1 MYTMPAQSD
10 ALKFSF
16 RINWEFFLHVLCL
29 SITVW
34 FPTFK
39 NGRDIVKYPPHP
51 LFERNVAGK
60 FPFFSRFVFFRGPLW
75 VRVLECSMLSCVLSK
90 LSAPRASTNPHRGLS
105 ICFWLTEYWPKL
117 MSLFSK
123 RLCLKHAICYKKLLY
138 RLMVQLSLSNNP
150 TTVITIMIGK

>member
-1 MYTMPAQSD
+1 MFWYYCMISYNY
-10 ALKFSF
+10 K
-16 RINWEFFLHVLCL
+16 WEGCCKILRNN
-29 SITVW
+29 IW
-34 FPTFK
+34 FYQE
-39 NGRDIVKYPPHP
+39 NLPHP
-51 LFERNVAGK
+51 PFEINFVAK
-60 FPFFSRFVFFRGPLW
+60 FPFFSSFVLFRGPLW

-90 LSAPRASTNPHRGLS
+90 LSASRASTNPHRGLS